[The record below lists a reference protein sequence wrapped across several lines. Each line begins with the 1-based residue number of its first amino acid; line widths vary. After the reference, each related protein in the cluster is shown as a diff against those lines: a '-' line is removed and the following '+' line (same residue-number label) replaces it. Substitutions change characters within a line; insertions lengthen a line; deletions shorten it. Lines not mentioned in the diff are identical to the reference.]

1 MRILIA
7 DDHPLYLNAVQV
19 LLERMIEGISI
30 DLAKNIEQTLT
41 IIHGNETFDLV
52 LLDYSM
58 PGMRGAEGVKTV
70 AAVAGGAPVVVM
82 SGVACPADV
91 GACIA
96 AGARGFLPKTLDN
109 KVFSS
114 ALTVILSGGSYLPVE
129 MHLALH
135 APAVPAAVSALPA
148 SGGLDTLGAHSDAE
162 LPEGGHGFTERER
175 TIMAM
180 IIEGRSN
187 KEIARILNL
196 REVTIKVQLTRI
208 YKKLGAKNR
217 AQAATIIAQ
226 AGLLA

>member
-129 MHLALH
+129 MHQALH